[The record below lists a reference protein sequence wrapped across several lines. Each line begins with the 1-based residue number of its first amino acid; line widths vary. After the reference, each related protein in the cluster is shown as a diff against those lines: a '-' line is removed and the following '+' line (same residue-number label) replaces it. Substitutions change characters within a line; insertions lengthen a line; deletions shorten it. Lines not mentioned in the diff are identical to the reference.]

1 MGTTIRGG
9 GTCDNLGG
17 GGEIKIGKI
26 GIVDKFL
33 ECHIAMY
40 AFTSSK
46 KNLMKV
52 NMRNY
57 NNFLPMIIN

>member
-17 GGEIKIGKI
+17 GGEIKIGKL
-26 GIVDKFL
+26 GTMDKFL

-40 AFTSSK
+40 A
-46 KNLMKV
+46 
-52 NMRNY
+52 
-57 NNFLPMIIN
+57 